1 MLRPDHLRHPID
13 LDAFP
18 NPGPRILRHKRH
30 VIRRISVL
38 RCNDEIPTRRKP
50 RDLPVC
56 RRHDSLSL
64 RHRQRAYRDKVILNI
79 DQNQRSFRHR
89 FGDDTIRNSMADQPI
104 IHSLLDVDF
113 YKDTMGQMIFHRHP
127 AVPVKLE
134 FRNRHTHVR
143 LAECIDLA
151 ELRENLE
158 HLRGLRFTLQEL
170 DFLSRIRLSNKPM
183 FQPDYIQ
190 FLHTLRLPEF
200 HLDVRDGQL
209 TLEFSGAWPSVSRW
223 ETLALQVVSELYG
236 EFQSRDLRAS
246 DRATIWDEGNRR
258 LEEKIQAIKRNPGIT
273 LSDFGSRRRWS
284 RKWQEHVVVRLAAE
298 LPGQF
303 RGTSNSDLSMKHDL
317 TPMGT
322 NAHELPMVYSAI
334 FRDED
339 ERAQRLV
346 SSQRVLEDWEEEY
359 GLDLSIFLPDTYGSE
374 NFFSLVSK
382 HMLETWKGSRHDS
395 GPPKEYGDRRIEMY
409 ASAGIDAANKL
420 IVFSDGLTVPLMVE
434 LEQYF
439 RGRIQTTFGIGT
451 NLTNDLGFA
460 PLSMVV
466 KVAAA
471 NGLPV
476 VKLSDNISKA
486 SGDPKENDRIKRL
499 TGYTTT
505 FSEAC
510 RY

>member
-1 MLRPDHLRHPID
+1 
-13 LDAFP
+13 
-18 NPGPRILRHKRH
+18 
-30 VIRRISVL
+30 
-38 RCNDEIPTRRKP
+38 
-50 RDLPVC
+50 
-56 RRHDSLSL
+56 
-64 RHRQRAYRDKVILNI
+64 
-79 DQNQRSFRHR
+79 
-89 FGDDTIRNSMADQPI
+89 MADQPI

-151 ELRENLE
+151 RLRENLE
-158 HLRGLRFTLQEL
+158 HLRGLQFTTPEI
-170 DFLSRIRLSNKPM
+170 DFLRSIRSSSRPM
-183 FQPDYIQ
+183 FHADYIE
-190 FLHTLRLPEF
+190 FLRTLRLPEF
-200 HLDVRDGQL
+200 HVDFRDGQL
-209 TLEFSGAWPSVSRW
+209 LMEFSGAWPSVSRW

-236 EFQSRDLRAS
+236 EFQSRDLNPY
-246 DRATIWDEGNRR
+246 EGNRR
-258 LEEKIQAIKRNPGIT
+258 LDEKIQTIQLNPGIT
-273 LSDFGSRRRWS
+273 FSDFGSRRRWS
-284 RKWQEHVVVRLAAE
+284 RAWQERVVSRLAE
-298 LPGQF
+298 EIPGQF
-303 RGTSNSDLSMKHDL
+303 RGTSNSLLSMKYDL

-334 FRDED
+334 YRDED

-346 SSQRVLEDWEEEY
+346 SSRRVLEDWEEEY
-359 GLDLSIFLPDTYGSE
+359 DLDLSIFLPDTYGSE
-374 NFFSLVSK
+374 YFFSHVVSK

-409 ASAGIDAANKL
+409 AAAGIDATNKL
-420 IVFSDGLTVPLMVE
+420 IVFSDGLTVPLMDE

-466 KVAAA
+466 KVASA
-471 NGLPV
+471 NGLRV
-476 VKLSDNISKA
+476 VKLSDNIEKA
-486 SGDPKENDRIKRL
+486 SGDPKEIDRMKRL

>member
-1 MLRPDHLRHPID
+1 
-13 LDAFP
+13 
-18 NPGPRILRHKRH
+18 
-30 VIRRISVL
+30 
-38 RCNDEIPTRRKP
+38 
-50 RDLPVC
+50 
-56 RRHDSLSL
+56 
-64 RHRQRAYRDKVILNI
+64 
-79 DQNQRSFRHR
+79 
-89 FGDDTIRNSMADQPI
+89 MADQPI
-104 IHSLLDVDF
+104 IHSLLDLDF

-127 AVPVKLE
+127 AVPVQLE

-151 ELRENLE
+151 RLRENLE
-158 HLRGLRFTLQEL
+158 HVRGLRFTPPEL
-170 DFLSRIRLSNKPM
+170 DFLRSIRSSSRPM

-190 FLHTLRLPEF
+190 FLQTFRLPEF

-209 TLEFSGAWPSVSRW
+209 VMEFLGAWPSVSRW
-223 ETLALQVVSELYG
+223 ETLSLQVVSELYG
-236 EFQSRDLRAS
+236 EFQSRDVHRDEAM
-246 DRATIWDEGNRR
+246 DEGNRR
-258 LEEKIQAIKRNPGIT
+258 LDEKIQTIRRNPGLT
-273 LSDFGSRRRWS
+273 FSDFGSRRRWS
-284 RKWQEHVVVRLAAE
+284 RAWQEHVIGRLADE

-303 RGTSNSDLSMKHDL
+303 RGTSNALLSMKYDL

-322 NAHELPMVYSAI
+322 NAHELPMVYSAVY
-334 FRDED
+334 RDED

-346 SSQRVLEDWEEEY
+346 SSQCVLEDWEEEY

-374 NFFSLVSK
+374 YFFSHVVSK

-409 ASAGIDAANKL
+409 AATGIDAANKL
-420 IVFSDGLTVPLMVE
+420 IVFSDALTVPLMDE

-451 NLTNDLGFA
+451 NLTNDVGFA

-476 VKLSDNISKA
+476 AKLSDNIEKA
-486 SGDPKENDRIKRL
+486 SGDPKEIDRMKRL
-499 TGYTTT
+499 TGYTTA
-505 FSEAC
+505 FSEPC